1 MGDTSVAWVTRPM
14 PWKESTPVTERMQFM
29 SRLIAGER
37 MTDLCREFGISRKTG
52 YKLRARFDELG
63 VDGFQDLSRRPATH
77 PNETP
82 RKTVELVI
90 GWRLKHPTWGARKI
104 RKELQRYDS
113 SRQWPVTSTISEI
126 LKRHGLVM
134 ARKRRRRATPSP
146 NPLGDSAAP
155 NDVWS
160 IDFKGQF
167 HLGNRRLCYPLTV
180 SDHFSRYFITC
191 EALEDTRRAGTQQA
205 LEAAFCRYGLPKII
219 RSDNGAPFA
228 STGCMGLTR
237 LSVWLMRQG
246 IETQR
251 IEPGRPDQNGRHERL
266 HRTLKCEAINPAGA
280 NLLQQQQQFDAFLDC
295 YNNARPHEALGQ
307 EPPVSVYAPSTREF
321 DPCPSPL
328 VYPDHD
334 ATCTVYEGGKIYLGA
349 KRSCFHITAAFTGE
363 RLGLRQVNGPTWS
376 VTFMD
381 TEIGLLDTK
390 SRLFLASTTGRGRS
404 KV

>member
-1 MGDTSVAWVTRPM
+1 M

-52 YKLRARFDELG
+52 YKLKTRYEELG
-63 VDGFQDLSRRPATH
+63 VDGFRNLSRRSATH

-82 RKTVELVI
+82 RTTVDLVL

-104 RKELQRYDS
+104 RRELQRYDS
-113 SRQWPVTSTISEI
+113 TRQWPVTSTISAI
-126 LKRHGLVM
+126 LKRHGLVTS
-134 ARKRRRRATPSP
+134 RKRRRRATPSP
-146 NPLGDSAAP
+146 NPLGDSWAP

-191 EALEDTRRAGTQQA
+191 EALENTRRAGTQQA
-205 LEAAFCRYGLPKII
+205 LEAAFRSFGVPKAI
-219 RSDNGAPFA
+219 RSDNGPPFA

-251 IEPGRPDQNGRHERL
+251 IEPGHPEQNGRHERL
-266 HRTLKCEAINPAGA
+266 HRTLKREAINPAA
-280 NLLQQQQQFDAFLDC
+280 PNLLQQQEQFNAFLDC
-295 YNNARPHEALGQ
+295 YNNERPHEALGQ
-307 EPPVSVYAPSTREF
+307 EPPASIYKPSTREY
-321 DPCPSPL
+321 DPCLPPL
-328 VYPDHD
+328 LYPNHE
-334 ATCTVYEGGKIYLGA
+334 ATCTVYEGGKIYLGPVD
-349 KRSCFHITAAFTGE
+349 SCFHITAAFTGE
-363 RLGLRQVNGPTWS
+363 RLGLNRLSGATWS
-376 VTFMD
+376 VSFMD
-381 TEIGLLDTK
+381 KEIGLLDTK
-390 SRLFLASTTGRGRS
+390 ARQFLASTTGRGRS
-404 KV
+404 KT